1 MYAMIYCLC
10 QPFAISLEHFIE
22 DGLGSS
28 AVVAIALAKG
38 TAFRFSTIATT
49 IKWETWKNLYFQSCT
64 ALI

>member
-28 AVVAIALAKG
+28 AVALVLEERGRYIRVLFYLAEFIWLHVNKEKIL
-38 TAFRFSTIATT
+38 T
-49 IKWETWKNLYFQSCT
+49 
-64 ALI
+64 